1 MSHCYYL
8 IPTTSF
14 VLDLVVVSL
23 KVVVVVGVVL
33 DVSVVVEDIVVVG
46 VGAENVD
53 KNILLS

>member
-14 VLDLVVVSL
+14 VLDSVVVSI
-23 KVVVVVGVVL
+23 KVVVVGGVVL
-33 DVSVVVEDIVVVG
+33 DVLVVVEDIVVVG